1 MLLRFYRKL
10 LNPTSKKGNV
20 IQLFQRRVPIM
31 STQTTATKKSF
42 MSKESETGFFLRRVL
57 SNPRQLGAVMPSSPY
72 LGRLIAAQ
80 VNISGTAPILELGGG
95 TGSLTQSLITAGVN
109 PDRLYVIELDE
120 ELCNFLKRKFPNVH
134 IIHGNA
140 ADLQSV
146 LPTSIFGSIESTVS
160 GLPLLNMPMSVRTA
174 IIKGVFAAMGDGGH
188 LIQYTYS
195 PKSSIDS
202 QLYGL
207 KENKVGSTLRNIPPA
222 TIWKYT
228 I

>member
-1 MLLRFYRKL
+1 
-10 LNPTSKKGNV
+10 
-20 IQLFQRRVPIM
+20 M
-31 STQTTATKKSF
+31 STRSTATKIPF

-57 SNPRQLGAVMPSSPY
+57 SNPRQLGAVLPSSIY

-80 VNISGTAPILELGGG
+80 VNVSGTAPILELGGG
-95 TGSLTQSLITAGVN
+95 TGSLTQSLIKAGVN

-120 ELCNFLKRKFPNVH
+120 ELCEFLKHKFPTVH

-146 LPTSIFGSIESTVS
+146 LPASIFGSIESTVS
-160 GLPLLNMPMSVRTA
+160 GLPLLNMPISVRTA
-174 IIKGVFAAMGDGGH
+174 IIKGVFESMGNAGH

-195 PKSSIDS
+195 HKSSVDS
-202 QLYGL
+202 QRYGL
-207 KENKVGSTLRNIPPA
+207 TERKVGSTLRNIPPA